1 MAEIHFTSEDG
12 LKLFAKSY
20 GSETAEKTVL
30 CLHGLTRNHKDFEPM
45 IDALTEA
52 HPDIRFIAW
61 DTRGRC
67 QSESAKDASTYAL
80 PSYASDA
87 IRLLDTLGL
96 SSVTLISTSMGGLI
110 SMVLRS
116 LIPDRLK
123 GVVLN
128 DIGPVVELE
137 GLRTISGYLG
147 KTDALASFEAAAEA
161 SKAKLGDAHPD
172 FSDEDWVAFARRTWR
187 ERPDGQ
193 VEPAYD
199 PRIVENFALPEEF
212 NKDDPVLWGL
222 FKALN
227 GIPLLLIRG
236 ERSELLSQET
246 ADRMMEAH
254 SDAELA
260 IIPRVGHAP
269 VLNEPEAIHAISSF
283 LANQ

>member
-20 GSETAEKTVL
+20 GPETAEKTVL

-45 IDALTEA
+45 IDALSEA

-67 QSESAKDASTYAL
+67 QSEPAQDASTYAL

-87 IRLLDTLGL
+87 IRLMDTLDL
-96 SSVTLISTSMGGLI
+96 SSVTLIGTSMGGLI

-128 DIGPVVELE
+128 DIGPVIELE
-137 GLRTISGYLG
+137 GLKTISGYLG
-147 KTDALASFEAAAEA
+147 KTEPLPSFEAAAEA
-161 SKAKLGDAHPD
+161 SRAKLGNAHPD
-172 FSDEDWVAFARRTWR
+172 FSDEDWLTFAKRTWR
-187 ERPDGQ
+187 ARPDGQ
-193 VEPAYD
+193 VEPDYD
-199 PRIVENFALPEEF
+199 PRIVENFALPEEL
-212 NKDDPVLWGL
+212 NKNDPVLWGL
-222 FKALN
+222 FNGLN
-227 GIPLLLIRG
+227 GIPLLLVRG

-246 ADRMMEAH
+246 AERMMDAH
-254 SDAELA
+254 SDSELA
-260 IIPRVGHAP
+260 VVPRVGHAP
-269 VLNEPEAIHAISSF
+269 VLNETEAVQAISSF
-283 LANQ
+283 LTKQ